1 MTSQNQRSRWATD
14 EDERVMAIAQS
25 PARDPE
31 AFEALAQELGR
42 TTKAVS
48 VRWSRLRDFRESLRQ
63 DGQVMARALAALDD
77 GIEALVALTTAHT
90 QALQALLDRIKDIEE
105 TITAPVDVP
114 MSEPEPKSD
123 PLARWRKDS

>member
-1 MTSQNQRSRWATD
+1 MTSPNQRHRWDKD
-14 EDERVMAIAQS
+14 EDARVMAISQP

-31 AFEALAQELGR
+31 SFETLANELGR
-42 TTKAVS
+42 TTKAVT

-63 DGQVMARALAALDD
+63 DSQVVASALAALDD
-77 GIEALVALTTAHT
+77 GTKALVALTTAHT

-105 TITAPVDVP
+105 TITAPVHVP
-114 MSEPEPKSD
+114 ISEPEPKSD